1 MDVVVV
7 ADELTAVGWR
17 LAGARVS
24 VATAADVEERFQ
36 QALASA
42 ELVMISA
49 QLAARLSLPR
59 LEAAL
64 LSFPPLTLI
73 IADLRHAEEPP
84 DLEAQARRA
93 LGVLP

>member
-1 MDVVVV
+1 MVV

-24 VATAADVEERFQ
+24 IAIAADVEERFK
-36 QALASA
+36 QALTSA
-42 ELVMISA
+42 ELVMITA
-49 QLAARLSLPR
+49 PLAARVSAPV

-64 LSFPPLTLI
+64 LSFPPLTVV
-73 IADLRHAEEPP
+73 IADLRLTQELP
-84 DLEAQARRA
+84 DLEMEARRA

>member
-1 MDVVVV
+1 MDVVVI

-24 VATAADVEERFQ
+24 IPAAADVDERFQ

-49 QLAARLSLPR
+49 PFAARVSAPRLAAA
-59 LEAAL
+59 LEA
-64 LSFPPLTLI
+64 FPPLTLI
-73 IADLRHAEEPP
+73 IADIRHTQELP

>member
-1 MDVVVV
+1 MDVMVV

-24 VATAADVEERFQ
+24 IATAADVEERFQ
-36 QALASA
+36 QALTSA
-42 ELVMISA
+42 ELVMITA
-49 QLAARLSLPR
+49 PLAARVSAPL

-64 LSFPPLTLI
+64 LSFPPLTVI
-73 IADLRHAEEPP
+73 IGDLRRTQELP
-84 DLEAQARRA
+84 DLEIEARRA

>member
-1 MDVVVV
+1 VI

-17 LAGARVS
+17 LAGARVYIAS
-24 VATAADVEERFQ
+24 AADVEERFE

-49 QLAARLSLPR
+49 QLAARLPAPR

-64 LSFPPLTLI
+64 LAFPPLTLV
-73 IADLRHAEEPP
+73 IADIRCAQQPP
-84 DLEAQARRA
+84 DVEAQARRA

>member
-1 MDVVVV
+1 VI
-7 ADELTAVGWR
+7 ADETTAVGWR
-17 LAGARVS
+17 LAGARVYIAS
-24 VATAADVEERFQ
+24 GADVEERLQ
-36 QALASA
+36 EALASA

-49 QLAARLSLPR
+49 PLAARVSAPR

-64 LSFPPLTLI
+64 LAFPPLTLI
-73 IADLRHAEEPP
+73 IPDLGHTGEPP